1 MIPKFL
7 DDILV
12 KNILQ
17 AGKSVNFLRKCCKVN
32 DWMLKLKTIDVEKDN
47 FNSSTIDE
55 IKKWVNSSTEITSKK
70 LIDTMM
76 KKFNFK

>member
-1 MIPKFL
+1 
-7 DDILV
+7 
-12 KNILQ
+12 
-17 AGKSVNFLRKCCKVN
+17 
-32 DWMLKLKTIDVEKDN
+32 MLKLKTIDVEKDN
-47 FNSSTIDE
+47 FNSSTIEE